1 VSAVPY
7 ALPSIDSETAEQLDL
22 IATRLPAGTFAFAGQ
37 TLRFKLAPLSGPLR
51 RLTEPFQI
59 TLEWGGGQVHLVTG
73 RAMLPM
79 LYAHRFPQAQV
90 DVLPEDLALAAL
102 QLSLNELTSHL
113 EQLSGRRVRL
123 VRAGPAD
130 AKTLLPAPF
139 RYSISLDSEVARDG
153 IEGVVAAD
161 AAGLG
166 LLALLARRQPP
177 QSRSTDP
184 STPVPLRLEVGEMKI
199 PLATLRGVALNDLLL
214 PDTQIDAAAPAVRLR
229 ADSRHF
235 VRATLKE
242 GALVIE
248 SILQIEPML
257 QEERSMNPSSDRAA
271 TSDASGLAG
280 LDGIEVRL
288 GFDLGDK
295 TLTFGELAA
304 LQPGQVLALD
314 VALPRLVAI
323 RANGSLIGR
332 GELVQLADRVG
343 VRVVELAATE
353 MNTAPAVAA

>member
-1 VSAVPY
+1 M
-7 ALPSIDSETAEQLDL
+7 PSIDSETAQQLDL
-22 IATRLPAGTFAFAGQ
+22 IATRLPAGKFAFAGEM
-37 TLRFKLAPLSGPLR
+37 LRFKFAPLSGPLR
-51 RLTEPFQI
+51 KLTEPFQI
-59 TLEWGGGQVHLVTG
+59 TLEWGGGKIHLVTG

-90 DVLPEDLALAAL
+90 DLLPEDLALAAL
-102 QLSLNELTSHL
+102 QLSLSELTAQL

-130 AKTLLPAPF
+130 AKSLLPAPF

-199 PLATLRGVALNDLLL
+199 PLAALRAVALNDLLL
-214 PDTQIDAAAPAVRLR
+214 PDTHIDAAAPAVRLR
-229 ADSRHF
+229 ADSRHS

-242 GALVIE
+242 SSLVIE
-248 SILQIEPML
+248 STL
-257 QEERSMNPSSDRAA
+257 QEEPPMDPSSDKAA
-271 TSDASGLAG
+271 ISGASGLAS

-288 GFDLGDK
+288 GFDLGGK

-332 GELVQLADRVG
+332 GELVQLAERVG

-353 MNTAPAVAA
+353 MNIASAAAA

>member
-1 VSAVPY
+1 MSAVPY
-7 ALPSIDSETAEQLDL
+7 ALPSIDSETAQQLDL
-22 IATRLPAGTFAFAGQ
+22 IATRLPAGRFAFAGEM
-37 TLRFKLAPLSGPLR
+37 LRFKFAPLSGPLR
-51 RLTEPFQI
+51 KLTEPFQI
-59 TLEWGGGQVHLVTG
+59 TLEWGGGKIHLVTG

-79 LYAHRFPQAQV
+79 LYAHRFPHAQV
-90 DVLPEDLALAAL
+90 DLLPEDLALAAL
-102 QLSLNELTSHL
+102 QLSLSELTAQL

-130 AKTLLPAPF
+130 AKSLLPAPF

-199 PLATLRGVALNDLLL
+199 PLAALRTVALNDLLL
-214 PDTQIDAAAPAVRLR
+214 PDTHIDAAAPAVRLR
-229 ADSRHF
+229 ADSRHS

-242 GALVIE
+242 SSLVIE
-248 SILQIEPML
+248 SILQ
-257 QEERSMNPSSDRAA
+257 EERPMAPSSDKAA
-271 TSDASGLAG
+271 VSGAAGLAGLAG

-332 GELVQLADRVG
+332 GELVQLAERVG
-343 VRVVELAATE
+343 VRVVELATTE
-353 MNTAPAVAA
+353 MNIASAVAA